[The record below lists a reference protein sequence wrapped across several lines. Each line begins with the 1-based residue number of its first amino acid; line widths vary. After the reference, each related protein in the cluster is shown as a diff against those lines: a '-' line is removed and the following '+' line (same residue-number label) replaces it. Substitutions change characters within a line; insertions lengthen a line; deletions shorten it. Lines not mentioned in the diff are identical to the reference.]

1 MWVFALISND
11 IRFSDLIYNCCTVIF
26 QSSYEDIPVFHPP
39 IFQPSYPTPSYSPI
53 FKSFYPLI
61 FLSSYL
67 PILLSSYPLIFQ
79 SSYLPILLS
88 SYPLIFLSSNPPIF
102 LSKPFLSNRKQLILH
117 CIKHQASGIF
127 HIGFDKYIIF
137 MTFDGFG

>member
-67 PILLSSYPLIFQ
+67 PILLSSYPLIF
-79 SSYLPILLS
+79 
-88 SYPLIFLSSNPPIF
+88 LSSNPPIF